1 MKFVELIFEG
11 REDDF
16 KTTYANKF
24 SPEKLEAII
33 NMVNE
38 VPGST
43 KFLTFLG
50 RVLPNTVTQGI
61 VDDTV
66 KPILKKFVAIGPN
79 LQIKDINQYKTFAE
93 LNDAINQ
100 YENRIRREVQT
111 IEGADLVYEDEK
123 FTVVAPLTT
132 KASCY
137 YGAGTK
143 WCTASSAD
151 NTHFN
156 NYMNEGKLFY
166 FIDKTKPTSD
176 RFYKV
181 ALLKKFEG
189 DESYFDAPDQK
200 FTSGWIIGTDELE
213 KIKKVINDYLN
224 SKYADK
230 IELYK
235 DKERV
240 RAERARIENERKRAI
255 TNSYLEATQ
264 ERRQNNEWDP
274 EVLDN
279 GDEGS
284 CAWALFNYLVQNGD
298 IQAKTPE
305 NITRIE
311 EINSELRTLRQTY
324 DNIENANE
332 ITDLV
337 SDIESLEDELEEL
350 NNLKDVYDMI
360 PLNGKN
366 YELYR
371 FTTTDFE
378 SEWQVGD
385 SASTEQSALE
395 SVKNLLDDVGYDG
408 FNPNFVESH
417 IDEEQ
422 WKGWLQD
429 FFESDV
435 YENPESYLDESD
447 RELSRGQVAR
457 IAELQEIIKGLEF
470 EKDSLDDED
479 EEYES
484 EYERLND
491 EITILQEEIQEIED
505 DPDGEYDSDKLD
517 DFVRDRVNEYKYE
530 MESFLSNYYGVSMGE
545 FIRDNDMIDEK
556 SLIQDVVDTDGYG
569 VTLNT
574 WDGSE
579 ESVSYNGD
587 TYYLFDNGEL
597 SI

>member
-1 MKFVELIFEG
+1 MKFIELIFEG

-16 KTTYANKF
+16 KATYANKF

-38 VPGST
+38 VPGGS

-111 IEGADLVYEDEK
+111 IEGADLVYEDER

-189 DESYFDAPDQK
+189 DESYFDAPDIK
-200 FTSGWIIGTDELE
+200 FTNGWILDTDELE
-213 KIKKVINDYLN
+213 KIKKVINDYMN

-235 DKERV
+235 DKERI
-240 RAERARIENERKRAI
+240 RAERARIEYERKVAI

-298 IQAKTPE
+298 IQVKTPE

-324 DNIENANE
+324 DNIENADE

-337 SDIESLEDELEEL
+337 SDIESLEDEFEEL

-371 FTTTDFE
+371 FTTTEFE
-378 SEWQVGD
+378 TEWQVGD

-395 SVKNLLDDVGYDG
+395 SVQNLLDDVGYDG
-408 FNPNFVESH
+408 FNPNFVENH

-422 WKGWLQD
+422 WKGWLKD

-517 DFVRDRVNEYKYE
+517 DFVRDRVNEYRYE
-530 MESFLSNYYGVSMGE
+530 MESFLSNYIGTPMGE
-545 FIRDNDMIDEK
+545 FVRNNDMIDEK

-597 SI
+597 NI

>member
-1 MKFVELIFEG
+1 MKFIELIFEG

-240 RAERARIENERKRAI
+240 RAERARIENERRRAI

-435 YENPESYLDESD
+435 YENPESYLEESD

-457 IAELQEIIKGLEF
+457 IAELNDIIKGLEF

-491 EITILQEEIQEIED
+491 EITWKVFFRITM
-505 DPDGEYDSDKLD
+505 
-517 DFVRDRVNEYKYE
+517 V
-530 MESFLSNYYGVSMGE
+530 
-545 FIRDNDMIDEK
+545 
-556 SLIQDVVDTDGYG
+556 
-569 VTLNT
+569 
-574 WDGSE
+574 
-579 ESVSYNGD
+579 
-587 TYYLFDNGEL
+587 
-597 SI
+597 

>member
-1 MKFVELIFEG
+1 MKFIELIFEG

-16 KTTYANKF
+16 KATYANKF

-38 VPGST
+38 VPGGS

-111 IEGADLVYEDEK
+111 IEGADLVYEDER

-189 DESYFDAPDQK
+189 DESYFDAPDIK
-200 FTSGWIIGTDELE
+200 FTNGWILDTDELE
-213 KIKKVINDYLN
+213 KIKKVINDYMN

-235 DKERV
+235 DKERI
-240 RAERARIENERKRAI
+240 RAERARIEYERKVAI

-298 IQAKTPE
+298 IQVKTPE

-324 DNIENANE
+324 DNIENADE

-337 SDIESLEDELEEL
+337 SDIESLEDEFEEL

-371 FTTTDFE
+371 FTTTEFE
-378 SEWQVGD
+378 TEWQVGD

-395 SVKNLLDDVGYDG
+395 SVQNLLDDVGYDG
-408 FNPNFVESH
+408 FNPNFVENH

-422 WKGWLQD
+422 WKGWLKD

-517 DFVRDRVNEYKYE
+517 DFVRDRVNEYRYE
-530 MESFLSNYYGVSMGE
+530 MESFLSNYIGTPMGE
-545 FIRDNDMIDEK
+545 FIRSNDMVDEK

-597 SI
+597 NI

>member
-1 MKFVELIFEG
+1 MKFIELIFEG

-240 RAERARIENERKRAI
+240 RAERARIENERRRAI

-395 SVKNLLDDVGYDG
+395 SVQSLIDDVGYDG

-422 WKGWLQD
+422 WRGWLND

-435 YENPESYLDESD
+435 YENPESYLEESD

-457 IAELQEIIKGLEF
+457 IAELNDIIKGLEF

-517 DFVRDRVNEYKYE
+517 RVVNNIVNEYRND
-530 MESFLSNYYGVSMGE
+530 MESFLSNYYGVTVGE
-545 FIRDNDMIDEK
+545 FIKDKDMIDEK
-556 SLIQDVVDTDGYG
+556 SLIQDVVDSDGYG

>member
-1 MKFVELIFEG
+1 MKFIELIFEG

-16 KTTYANKF
+16 RATYVNKF

-33 NMVNE
+33 NMSND
-38 VPGST
+38 VPGGN

-50 RVLPNTVTQGI
+50 KVLPNTVSQGI
-61 VDDTV
+61 LDDTV
-66 KPILKKFVAIGPN
+66 KPILKKFVAIGSN
-79 LQIKDINQYKTFAE
+79 LEIKDINQYKTFAE

-111 IEGADLVYEDEK
+111 IEGADLVYEDER

-189 DESYFDAPDQK
+189 DESYFDAPDVK
-200 FTSGWIIGTDELE
+200 FTNGWILDTDELE
-213 KIKKVINDYLN
+213 KIKKAINDYMN

-235 DKERV
+235 DKERI
-240 RAERARIENERKRAI
+240 RAERARIANERKLAI
-255 TNSYLEATQ
+255 KNSYLEATQ

-274 EVLDN
+274 EVLDS

-284 CAWALFNYLVQNGD
+284 CAWALFNYLVQNED

-324 DNIENANE
+324 DNIENADE

-337 SDIESLEDELEEL
+337 SDIESLEEELEEL

-395 SVKNLLDDVGYDG
+395 SVQNLLDDVGYDG
-408 FNPNFVESH
+408 FNPNFVENH
-417 IDEEQ
+417 IDEQQ
-422 WKGWLQD
+422 WKSWLQD

-457 IAELQEIIKGLEF
+457 IAELNEIIKDLEF

-491 EITILQEEIQEIED
+491 EITIIQEEIQEIED
-505 DPDGEYDSDKLD
+505 DPDGEFDSDKLD
-517 DFVRDRVNEYKYE
+517 DVVNSRVEEYE
-530 MESFLSNYYGVSMGE
+530 DDMESFLSDYYGVSMGE
-545 FIRDNDMIDEK
+545 FIRNNDMIDEK

-579 ESVSYNGD
+579 ESISYNGD

-597 SI
+597 DI

>member
-1 MKFVELIFEG
+1 MKFIELIFEG

-16 KTTYANKF
+16 KATYANKF

-38 VPGST
+38 VPGGS

-111 IEGADLVYEDEK
+111 IEGADLVYEDER

-189 DESYFDAPDQK
+189 DESYFDAPDIK
-200 FTSGWIIGTDELE
+200 FTSGWILDTDELE
-213 KIKKVINDYLN
+213 KIKKVINDYMN

-235 DKERV
+235 DKERI
-240 RAERARIENERKRAI
+240 RAERARIEYERKVAI

-422 WKGWLQD
+422 WKDWLQD

-435 YENPESYLDESD
+435 YENPEVYLDESE

-597 SI
+597 NI

>member
-1 MKFVELIFEG
+1 MKFIELIFEG

-16 KTTYANKF
+16 KATYANKF

-38 VPGST
+38 VPGGS

-111 IEGADLVYEDEK
+111 IEGADLVYEDER

-189 DESYFDAPDQK
+189 DESYFDAPDIK

-240 RAERARIENERKRAI
+240 RAERARIENERRRAI
-255 TNSYLEATQ
+255 TNSYLESTQ

-371 FTTTDFE
+371 FTTTEFE

-395 SVKNLLDDVGYDG
+395 SVQNLLDDVGYDG
-408 FNPNFVESH
+408 FNPNFVENH
-417 IDEEQ
+417 IDEQQ
-422 WKGWLQD
+422 WKSWLQD

-435 YENPESYLDESD
+435 YENPEVYLDESE

-505 DPDGEYDSDKLD
+505 EPDGEYDSDKLD
-517 DFVRDRVNEYKYE
+517 DFVTDRVNEYRYE
-530 MESFLSNYYGVSMGE
+530 MESFLSNYIGTPMAE
-545 FIRDNDMIDEK
+545 FIKDNEMIDEK

>member
-1 MKFVELIFEG
+1 MKFIELIFEG

-16 KTTYANKF
+16 KATYANKF

-38 VPGST
+38 VPGGS

-111 IEGADLVYEDEK
+111 IEGADLVYEDER

-189 DESYFDAPDQK
+189 DESYFDAPDIK
-200 FTSGWIIGTDELE
+200 FTNGWILDTDELE
-213 KIKKVINDYLN
+213 KIKKVINDYMN

-235 DKERV
+235 DKERI
-240 RAERARIENERKRAI
+240 RAERARIEYERKVAI

-298 IQAKTPE
+298 IQVKTPE

-324 DNIENANE
+324 DNIENADE

-337 SDIESLEDELEEL
+337 SDIESLEDEFEEL

-395 SVKNLLDDVGYDG
+395 SVQNLLDDVGYDG
-408 FNPNFVESH
+408 FNPNFVENH

-422 WKGWLQD
+422 WKGWLKD

-517 DFVRDRVNEYKYE
+517 DFVRDRVNEYRYE
-530 MESFLSNYYGVSMGE
+530 MESFLLNYIGTPMGE
-545 FIRDNDMIDEK
+545 FIRNNDMIDEK

-597 SI
+597 NI

>member
-1 MKFVELIFEG
+1 MKFIELIFEG

-16 KTTYANKF
+16 KATYANKF

-38 VPGST
+38 VPGGS

-111 IEGADLVYEDEK
+111 IEGADLVYEDER

-189 DESYFDAPDQK
+189 DESYFDAPDIK
-200 FTSGWIIGTDELE
+200 FTNGWILDTDELE
-213 KIKKVINDYLN
+213 KIKKVINDYMN

-235 DKERV
+235 DKERI
-240 RAERARIENERKRAI
+240 RAERARIEYERKVAI

-324 DNIENANE
+324 DNIENADE

-378 SEWQVGD
+378 TEWQVGD

-395 SVKNLLDDVGYDG
+395 SVQNLLDDVGYDG
-408 FNPNFVESH
+408 FNPNFVENH
-417 IDEEQ
+417 IDEQQ

-517 DFVRDRVNEYKYE
+517 DFVTDRVNEYRYE
-530 MESFLSNYYGVSMGE
+530 MESFLSNYIGTPMGE
-545 FIRDNDMIDEK
+545 FIRR
-556 SLIQDVVDTDGYG
+556 
-569 VTLNT
+569 
-574 WDGSE
+574 
-579 ESVSYNGD
+579 
-587 TYYLFDNGEL
+587 
-597 SI
+597 

>member
-1 MKFVELIFEG
+1 MKFIELIFEG

-16 KTTYANKF
+16 RATYVNKF

-33 NMVNE
+33 NMSND
-38 VPGST
+38 VPGGN

-50 RVLPNTVTQGI
+50 KVLPNTVSQGI
-61 VDDTV
+61 LDDTV
-66 KPILKKFVAIGPN
+66 KPILKKFVAIGSN
-79 LQIKDINQYKTFAE
+79 LEIKDINQYKTFAE

-111 IEGADLVYEDEK
+111 IEGADLVYEDER

-189 DESYFDAPDQK
+189 DESYFDAPDVK
-200 FTSGWIIGTDELE
+200 FTNGWILDTDELE
-213 KIKKVINDYLN
+213 KIKKAINDYMN

-235 DKERV
+235 DKERI
-240 RAERARIENERKRAI
+240 RAERARIANERKLAI
-255 TNSYLEATQ
+255 KNSYLEATQ

-274 EVLDN
+274 EVLDS

-337 SDIESLEDELEEL
+337 SDIESLEEELEEL

-395 SVKNLLDDVGYDG
+395 SVEALLEDVGYDG
-408 FNPNFVESH
+408 FNSSFVESH
-417 IDEEQ
+417 IDEQQ
-422 WKGWLQD
+422 WKNWLRD

-435 YENPESYLDESD
+435 YENPDSYLDESD

-457 IAELQEIIKGLEF
+457 IAELNEIIKDLEF

-491 EITILQEEIQEIED
+491 EITTIQEEIQEIED
-505 DPDGEYDSDKLD
+505 DPDGEFDSDKLD
-517 DFVRDRVNEYKYE
+517 DVVNSRVEEYE
-530 MESFLSNYYGVSMGE
+530 DDMQSFLSDYYGVSMGE
-545 FIRDNDMIDEK
+545 FIRNNDMIDEK

-569 VTLNT
+569 PTLNT

-579 ESVSYNGD
+579 ESISYNGD

-597 SI
+597 LI

>member
-1 MKFVELIFEG
+1 MKFIELIFEG

-240 RAERARIENERKRAI
+240 RAERARIENERRRAI

-422 WKGWLQD
+422 WRGWLND

-435 YENPESYLDESD
+435 YENPESYLEESD

-457 IAELQEIIKGLEF
+457 IAELNDIIKGLEF

-517 DFVRDRVNEYKYE
+517 RVVNNIVNEYRND
-530 MESFLSNYYGVSMGE
+530 MESFLSNYYGVTVSE
-545 FIRDNDMIDEK
+545 FIKDKDMIDEK
-556 SLIQDVVDTDGYG
+556 SLIQDVVDSDGYG
-569 VTLNT
+569 LTLNS

>member
-1 MKFVELIFEG
+1 MK
-11 REDDF
+11 D
-16 KTTYANKF
+16 
-24 SPEKLEAII
+24 
-33 NMVNE
+33 
-38 VPGST
+38 
-43 KFLTFLG
+43 
-50 RVLPNTVTQGI
+50 
-61 VDDTV
+61 
-66 KPILKKFVAIGPN
+66 
-79 LQIKDINQYKTFAE
+79 
-93 LNDAINQ
+93 
-100 YENRIRREVQT
+100 
-111 IEGADLVYEDEK
+111 
-123 FTVVAPLTT
+123 
-132 KASCY
+132 
-137 YGAGTK
+137 
-143 WCTASSAD
+143 
-151 NTHFN
+151 
-156 NYMNEGKLFY
+156 GKLFY
-166 FIDKTKPTSD
+166 ILDKTKPTSD

-240 RAERARIENERKRAI
+240 RAERARIENERRRAI

-417 IDEEQ
+417 IDEKQ

-435 YENPESYLDESD
+435 YENPESYLEESD

-457 IAELQEIIKGLEF
+457 IAELNDIIKGLEF

-517 DFVRDRVNEYKYE
+517 RVVNNIVNEYRND
-530 MESFLSNYYGVSMGE
+530 MESFLSNYYGVTVGE
-545 FIRDNDMIDEK
+545 FIKDKDMIDEK
-556 SLIQDVVDTDGYG
+556 SLIQDVVDSDGYG
-569 VTLNT
+569 LTLNS

>member
-1 MKFVELIFEG
+1 MKFIELIFEG

-240 RAERARIENERKRAI
+240 RAERARIENERRRAI

-422 WKGWLQD
+422 WRGWLND

-435 YENPESYLDESD
+435 YENPESYLEESD

-457 IAELQEIIKGLEF
+457 IAELNDIIKGLEF

-517 DFVRDRVNEYKYE
+517 RVVNNIVNEYRND
-530 MESFLSNYYGVSMGE
+530 MESFLSNYYGVTVGE
-545 FIRDNDMIDEK
+545 FIKDKDMIDEK
-556 SLIQDVVDTDGYG
+556 SLIQDVVDSDGYG

>member
-1 MKFVELIFEG
+1 MKFIELIFEG

-240 RAERARIENERKRAI
+240 RAERARIENERRRAI

-378 SEWQVGD
+378 SEWHVGD

-395 SVKNLLDDVGYDG
+395 SVQSLLDDVGYDG

-422 WKGWLQD
+422 WRGWLND

-435 YENPESYLDESD
+435 YENPESYLEESD

-457 IAELQEIIKGLEF
+457 IAELNDIIKGLEF

-517 DFVRDRVNEYKYE
+517 RVVNNIVNEYRND
-530 MESFLSNYYGVSMGE
+530 MESFLSNYYGVTVSE
-545 FIRDNDMIDEK
+545 FIKDKDMIDEK
-556 SLIQDVVDTDGYG
+556 SLIQDVVDSDGYG
-569 VTLNT
+569 LTLNS

>member
-1 MKFVELIFEG
+1 M
-11 REDDF
+11 
-16 KTTYANKF
+16 
-24 SPEKLEAII
+24 
-33 NMVNE
+33 
-38 VPGST
+38 
-43 KFLTFLG
+43 
-50 RVLPNTVTQGI
+50 
-61 VDDTV
+61 
-66 KPILKKFVAIGPN
+66 
-79 LQIKDINQYKTFAE
+79 
-93 LNDAINQ
+93 
-100 YENRIRREVQT
+100 
-111 IEGADLVYEDEK
+111 
-123 FTVVAPLTT
+123 
-132 KASCY
+132 
-137 YGAGTK
+137 
-143 WCTASSAD
+143 
-151 NTHFN
+151 
-156 NYMNEGKLFY
+156 
-166 FIDKTKPTSD
+166 
-176 RFYKV
+176 
-181 ALLKKFEG
+181 
-189 DESYFDAPDQK
+189 
-200 FTSGWIIGTDELE
+200 
-213 KIKKVINDYLN
+213 
-224 SKYADK
+224 
-230 IELYK
+230 YK

-240 RAERARIENERKRAI
+240 RGERARIENERRRAI

-378 SEWQVGD
+378 SEWHVGD
-385 SASTEQSALE
+385 SASTELSALE
-395 SVKNLLDDVGYDG
+395 SVENLLGDVGYDG
-408 FNPNFVESH
+408 FNQNFVENH

-422 WKGWLQD
+422 WKSWLKD

-435 YENPESYLDESD
+435 YENPDSYLDDSD

-517 DFVRDRVNEYKYE
+517 DVVNSRINEYRYE
-530 MESFLSNYYGVSMGE
+530 MESFL
-545 FIRDNDMIDEK
+545 
-556 SLIQDVVDTDGYG
+556 
-569 VTLNT
+569 
-574 WDGSE
+574 
-579 ESVSYNGD
+579 
-587 TYYLFDNGEL
+587 
-597 SI
+597 

>member
-1 MKFVELIFEG
+1 MKFIELIFEG

-240 RAERARIENERKRAI
+240 RAERARIENERRRAI

-435 YENPESYLDESD
+435 YENPESYLEESD

-457 IAELQEIIKGLEF
+457 IAELNDIIKGLEF

-517 DFVRDRVNEYKYE
+517 RVVNNIVNEYRND
-530 MESFLSNYYGVSMGE
+530 MESFLSNYYGVTVGE
-545 FIRDNDMIDEK
+545 FIKDKDMIDEK
-556 SLIQDVVDTDGYG
+556 SLIQDVVDSDGYG
-569 VTLNT
+569 LTLNS

>member
-1 MKFVELIFEG
+1 MKFIELIFEG

-16 KTTYANKF
+16 KATYANKF

-38 VPGST
+38 VPGGS

-100 YENRIRREVQT
+100 YESRIRREVQT
-111 IEGADLVYEDEK
+111 IEGADLVYEDER

-189 DESYFDAPDQK
+189 DESYFDAPDIK
-200 FTSGWIIGTDELE
+200 FTSGWIIGTDKLE

-240 RAERARIENERKRAI
+240 RAERARIENERRRAI

-371 FTTTDFE
+371 FTTTEFE
-378 SEWQVGD
+378 TEWQVGD

-395 SVKNLLDDVGYDG
+395 SVQNLLDDVGYDG
-408 FNPNFVESH
+408 FNPNFVENH

-422 WKGWLQD
+422 WKGWLKD

-479 EEYES
+479 EEYGS

-517 DFVRDRVNEYKYE
+517 DVVNSRVREYRDD
-530 MESFLSNYYGVSMGE
+530 MESFLSDYYGVSMGE
-545 FIRDNDMIDEK
+545 FIRSNDMVDEK

-597 SI
+597 NI

>member
-1 MKFVELIFEG
+1 MKFIELIFEG

-16 KTTYANKF
+16 KATYANKF

-38 VPGST
+38 VPGGS

-111 IEGADLVYEDEK
+111 IEGADLVYEDER

-189 DESYFDAPDQK
+189 DESYFDAPDIK

-240 RAERARIENERKRAI
+240 RAERARIENERRRAI
-255 TNSYLEATQ
+255 TNSYLESTQ

-378 SEWQVGD
+378 TEWQVGD

-395 SVKNLLDDVGYDG
+395 SVQNLLDDVGYDG
-408 FNPNFVESH
+408 FNPNFVENH

-422 WKGWLQD
+422 WKGWLKD

-517 DFVRDRVNEYKYE
+517 DFVRDRVNEYRYE

-545 FIRDNDMIDEK
+545 FIRR
-556 SLIQDVVDTDGYG
+556 
-569 VTLNT
+569 
-574 WDGSE
+574 
-579 ESVSYNGD
+579 
-587 TYYLFDNGEL
+587 
-597 SI
+597 

>member
-1 MKFVELIFEG
+1 MKFIELIFEG

-16 KTTYANKF
+16 KATYANKF

-38 VPGST
+38 VPGGT

-66 KPILKKFVAIGPN
+66 KPILKKFIAIGPN

-100 YENRIRREVQT
+100 YESRIRREVQT
-111 IEGADLVYEDEK
+111 IEGADLVYEDER

-200 FTSGWIIGTDELE
+200 FTNGWILDTDELE
-213 KIKKVINDYLN
+213 KIKKVINDYMN

-240 RAERARIENERKRAI
+240 RAERARIEYERKVAI
-255 TNSYLEATQ
+255 TNSYLEMTQ

-371 FTTTDFE
+371 FTTTEFE
-378 SEWQVGD
+378 TEWQVGD
-385 SASTEQSALE
+385 SASTEQSALK
-395 SVKNLLDDVGYDG
+395 SVQNLLDDVGYDG
-408 FNPNFVESH
+408 FNPNFVENH
-417 IDEEQ
+417 IDEQ
-422 WKGWLQD
+422 HWKVWLQD

-435 YENPESYLDESD
+435 YENPEVYLDESE

>member
-1 MKFVELIFEG
+1 
-11 REDDF
+11 
-16 KTTYANKF
+16 
-24 SPEKLEAII
+24 
-33 NMVNE
+33 
-38 VPGST
+38 
-43 KFLTFLG
+43 
-50 RVLPNTVTQGI
+50 
-61 VDDTV
+61 
-66 KPILKKFVAIGPN
+66 
-79 LQIKDINQYKTFAE
+79 
-93 LNDAINQ
+93 
-100 YENRIRREVQT
+100 
-111 IEGADLVYEDEK
+111 
-123 FTVVAPLTT
+123 
-132 KASCY
+132 
-137 YGAGTK
+137 
-143 WCTASSAD
+143 
-151 NTHFN
+151 
-156 NYMNEGKLFY
+156 
-166 FIDKTKPTSD
+166 
-176 RFYKV
+176 
-181 ALLKKFEG
+181 
-189 DESYFDAPDQK
+189 
-200 FTSGWIIGTDELE
+200 
-213 KIKKVINDYLN
+213 
-224 SKYADK
+224 
-230 IELYK
+230 
-235 DKERV
+235 
-240 RAERARIENERKRAI
+240 
-255 TNSYLEATQ
+255 
-264 ERRQNNEWDP
+264 
-274 EVLDN
+274 
-279 GDEGS
+279 
-284 CAWALFNYLVQNGD
+284 LVQNGD

-422 WKGWLQD
+422 WRGWLND

-435 YENPESYLDESD
+435 YENPESYLEESD

-457 IAELQEIIKGLEF
+457 IAELNDIIKGLEF

-517 DFVRDRVNEYKYE
+517 RVVNNIVNEYRND
-530 MESFLSNYYGVSMGE
+530 MESFLSNYYGVTVGE
-545 FIRDNDMIDEK
+545 FIKDKDMIDEK
-556 SLIQDVVDTDGYG
+556 SLIQDVVDSDGYG

>member
-1 MKFVELIFEG
+1 MKFIELIFEG
-11 REDDF
+11 RKDDF

-240 RAERARIENERKRAI
+240 RAERARIENERRRAI

-417 IDEEQ
+417 IDEKQ

-435 YENPESYLDESD
+435 YENPESYLEESD

-457 IAELQEIIKGLEF
+457 IAELNDIIKGLEF

-517 DFVRDRVNEYKYE
+517 RVVNNIVNEYRND
-530 MESFLSNYYGVSMGE
+530 MESFLSNYYGVTVGE
-545 FIRDNDMIDEK
+545 FIKDKDMIDEK
-556 SLIQDVVDTDGYG
+556 SLIQDVVDSDGYG
-569 VTLNT
+569 VTLNS
-574 WDGSE
+574 WDGSSE
-579 ESVSYNGD
+579 EVSYNGD

>member
-1 MKFVELIFEG
+1 MKFIELIFEG

-240 RAERARIENERKRAI
+240 RAERARIENERRRAI

-305 NITRIE
+305 DKSEIARIE
-311 EINSELRTLRQTY
+311 
-324 DNIENANE
+324 NE
-332 ITDLV
+332 ITRLQAEYDNDEEVRGDLLDEI
-337 SDIESLEDELEEL
+337 SELEDELEEL

-530 MESFLSNYYGVSMGE
+530 MESFLSNYYGEPMGE

>member
-1 MKFVELIFEG
+1 MKFIELIFEG

-16 KTTYANKF
+16 KATYANKF
-24 SPEKLEAII
+24 SPEKLGAII

-38 VPGST
+38 VPGGS

-50 RVLPNTVTQGI
+50 RVLPNTVSQGI
-61 VDDTV
+61 IDDTV
-66 KPILKKFVAIGPN
+66 KPVLKKFVAIGPN
-79 LQIKDINQYKTFAE
+79 LEIKDINQYKTFSE
-93 LNDAINQ
+93 LSTAIQ
-100 YENRIRREVQT
+100 KYENRIRREVQT
-111 IEGADLVYEDEK
+111 IEGADLVYEDDK

-156 NYMNEGKLFY
+156 NYMTDGKLFY

-200 FTSGWIIGTDELE
+200 FTMGWILDTEELE
-213 KIKKVINDYLN
+213 KIKLVINNYIN

-230 IELYK
+230 VELYK
-235 DKERV
+235 DKERL
-240 RAERARIENERKRAI
+240 RAEKNRIERERRNNI
-255 TNSYLEATQ
+255 LNSYRESVQ
-264 ERRQNNEWDP
+264 ERRENNEWDP

-284 CAWALFNYLVQNGD
+284 CAWALFTYLVNNGD
-298 IQAKTPE
+298 IVARTPE
-305 NITRIE
+305 SQARLE
-311 EINSELRTLRQTY
+311 EVETQLETLQQTY

-332 ITDLV
+332 MTDLV
-337 SDIESLEDELEEL
+337 SNIEALEEEKQELEQQ
-350 NNLKDVYDMI
+350 KDVYDMI

-378 SEWQVGD
+378 SEWHVGD

-395 SVKNLLDDVGYDG
+395 SVQSLLDDVGYDG

-422 WKGWLQD
+422 WRGWLND

-435 YENPESYLDESD
+435 YENPESYLEESD

-457 IAELQEIIKGLEF
+457 IAELNDIIKGLEF

-517 DFVRDRVNEYKYE
+517 RVVNNIVNEYRND
-530 MESFLSNYYGVSMGE
+530 MESFLSNYYGVTVGE
-545 FIRDNDMIDEK
+545 FIKDKDMIDEK
-556 SLIQDVVDTDGYG
+556 SLIQDVVDSDGYG
-569 VTLNT
+569 VTLNS
-574 WDGSE
+574 WDGSSE
-579 ESVSYNGD
+579 EVSYNGD

>member
-1 MKFVELIFEG
+1 MKFIELIFEG

-240 RAERARIENERKRAI
+240 RAERARIENERRRAI

-284 CAWALFNYLVQNGD
+284 CAWALFNYLVQNGE

-435 YENPESYLDESD
+435 YENPESYLEESD

-457 IAELQEIIKGLEF
+457 IAELNDIIKGLEF

-517 DFVRDRVNEYKYE
+517 RVVNNIVNEYRND
-530 MESFLSNYYGVSMGE
+530 MESFLSNYYGVTVGE
-545 FIRDNDMIDEK
+545 FIKDKDMIDEK
-556 SLIQDVVDTDGYG
+556 SLIQDVVDSDGYG
-569 VTLNT
+569 VTLNS
-574 WDGSE
+574 WDGSSE
-579 ESVSYNGD
+579 EVSYNGD

>member
-1 MKFVELIFEG
+1 MKFIELIFEG

-240 RAERARIENERKRAI
+240 RAERARIENERRRAI

-417 IDEEQ
+417 IDEKQ

-435 YENPESYLDESD
+435 YENPESYLEESD

-457 IAELQEIIKGLEF
+457 IAELNDIIKGLEF

-517 DFVRDRVNEYKYE
+517 RVVNNIVNEYRND
-530 MESFLSNYYGVSMGE
+530 MESFLSNYYGVTVSE
-545 FIRDNDMIDEK
+545 FIKDKDMIDEK
-556 SLIQDVVDTDGYG
+556 SLIQDVVDSDGYG
-569 VTLNT
+569 LTLNS

>member
-1 MKFVELIFEG
+1 
-11 REDDF
+11 
-16 KTTYANKF
+16 
-24 SPEKLEAII
+24 
-33 NMVNE
+33 
-38 VPGST
+38 
-43 KFLTFLG
+43 
-50 RVLPNTVTQGI
+50 
-61 VDDTV
+61 
-66 KPILKKFVAIGPN
+66 
-79 LQIKDINQYKTFAE
+79 
-93 LNDAINQ
+93 
-100 YENRIRREVQT
+100 
-111 IEGADLVYEDEK
+111 
-123 FTVVAPLTT
+123 
-132 KASCY
+132 
-137 YGAGTK
+137 
-143 WCTASSAD
+143 
-151 NTHFN
+151 
-156 NYMNEGKLFY
+156 MNEGKLFY

-200 FTSGWIIGTDELE
+200 FTNGWILDTDELE
-213 KIKKVINDYLN
+213 KIKKVINDYMN

-235 DKERV
+235 DKERI
-240 RAERARIENERKRAI
+240 RAERARIENERIQARR
-255 TNSYLEATQ
+255 NSYLEATQ

-324 DNIENANE
+324 DNIENADE

-395 SVKNLLDDVGYDG
+395 SVQN
-408 FNPNFVESH
+408 NFAC
-417 IDEEQ
+417 
-422 WKGWLQD
+422 K
-429 FFESDV
+429 
-435 YENPESYLDESD
+435 
-447 RELSRGQVAR
+447 
-457 IAELQEIIKGLEF
+457 K
-470 EKDSLDDED
+470 
-479 EEYES
+479 
-484 EYERLND
+484 
-491 EITILQEEIQEIED
+491 
-505 DPDGEYDSDKLD
+505 
-517 DFVRDRVNEYKYE
+517 
-530 MESFLSNYYGVSMGE
+530 
-545 FIRDNDMIDEK
+545 
-556 SLIQDVVDTDGYG
+556 
-569 VTLNT
+569 
-574 WDGSE
+574 
-579 ESVSYNGD
+579 
-587 TYYLFDNGEL
+587 
-597 SI
+597 

>member
-1 MKFVELIFEG
+1 MKFIELIFEG

-240 RAERARIENERKRAI
+240 RAERARIENERRRAI

-422 WKGWLQD
+422 WRGWLND

-435 YENPESYLDESD
+435 YENPESYLEESD

-457 IAELQEIIKGLEF
+457 IAELNDIIKGLEF

-517 DFVRDRVNEYKYE
+517 RVVNNIVNEYRND
-530 MESFLSNYYGVSMGE
+530 MESFLSNYYGVTVGE
-545 FIRDNDMIDEK
+545 FIKDKDMIDEK
-556 SLIQDVVDTDGYG
+556 SLIQDVVDSDGYG
-569 VTLNT
+569 VTLNS